1 MHGDKRGSGSECV
14 SEGRRGER
22 EEEEGE
28 GEEEEGGGERGPL
41 NANKTL
47 KAYLQYV
54 IPTAQLGF
62 SLWQDQQQKVT
73 APALLPVTEIR
84 ITVFVCAGETHTA
97 SVCLCRFAFHS
108 HFFPDSSGCH
118 DPHVMFFSQKPWRWF
133 ILFSHLHPIQLFF
146 FFFFFLENKKW
157 VPWGAED
164 IHYQLECPIEI
175 CFFFSND

>member
-1 MHGDKRGSGSECV
+1 MSLKREGGGNKQKNSRAFLIEPDESVAKLNVIKSDILDNRQSWKCPQDGALDGLINMHGDKRGSGSECV

-62 SLWQDQQQKVT
+62 SL
-73 APALLPVTEIR
+73 
-84 ITVFVCAGETHTA
+84 
-97 SVCLCRFAFHS
+97 
-108 HFFPDSSGCH
+108 
-118 DPHVMFFSQKPWRWF
+118 
-133 ILFSHLHPIQLFF
+133 
-146 FFFFFLENKKW
+146 
-157 VPWGAED
+157 
-164 IHYQLECPIEI
+164 
-175 CFFFSND
+175 